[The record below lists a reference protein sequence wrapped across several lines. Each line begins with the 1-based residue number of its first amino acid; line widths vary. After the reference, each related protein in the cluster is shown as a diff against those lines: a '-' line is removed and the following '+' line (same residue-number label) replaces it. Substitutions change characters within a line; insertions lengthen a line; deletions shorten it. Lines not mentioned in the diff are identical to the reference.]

1 MKTFGFFLRD
11 YFGIGIVP
19 KNKKKIEGSVTNQ
32 LRKIIFKTSIWSDV
46 VVSSILEKRGLYIVL
61 FVFLFCILKCFLS
74 TC

>member
-19 KNKKKIEGSVTNQ
+19 KNKKIKGSMTNQ

>member
-19 KNKKKIEGSVTNQ
+19 KNKKIEGSVTNQ